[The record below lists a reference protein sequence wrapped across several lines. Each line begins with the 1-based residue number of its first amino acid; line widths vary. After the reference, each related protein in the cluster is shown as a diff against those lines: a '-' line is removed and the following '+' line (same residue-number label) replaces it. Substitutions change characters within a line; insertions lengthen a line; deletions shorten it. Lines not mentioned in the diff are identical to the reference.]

1 MTRSFAETVAAIRAL
16 EIQGATRI
24 ARAGLE
30 AIAREAEAGR
40 TTAELHELCREIC
53 SARPNE
59 PMLHNLVD
67 AFIDASRAGVAPPG
81 SIVTR
86 FLARLDHEQSTLG
99 GHLATRIS
107 SASVVATI
115 CHSSSVTGGMIA
127 AYEGGTPL
135 RAVVL
140 ETRPRFQGRIT
151 ARELAASGIPV
162 TQYVDAE
169 IPRALESADLV
180 ALGAD
185 VLADG
190 WFLNKVGSRML
201 AEAAQARG
209 LPVVVVAHT
218 LKFDPARAER
228 IEERDPREVWAD
240 APPGVEVRNPAFD
253 RVPFDLVQ
261 SLVTERGVVMA
272 GGLPTL
278 TTTAW
283 A

>member
-1 MTRSFAETVAAIRAL
+1 MTRSVAETVAAIRAL

-30 AIAREAEAGR
+30 AIAGEAEAGR
-40 TTAELHELCREIC
+40 TTAELHDLCREIC

-59 PMLHNLVD
+59 PLLHNLVD
-67 AFIDASRAGVAPPG
+67 AFIDASRAGAAPAA
-81 SIVTR
+81 IVTR
-86 FLARLDHEQSTLG
+86 FLARLGDEQSALG
-99 GHLATRIS
+99 GHLATRIR
-107 SASVVATI
+107 SASVVVTI
-115 CHSSSVTGGMIA
+115 CHSSSVTGGIVA
-127 AYEGGTPL
+127 AHEGGTRL
-135 RAVVL
+135 QAVVL

-151 ARELAASGIPV
+151 ARELAAAGIPV

-169 IPRALESADLV
+169 IPLALESADLV

-185 VLADG
+185 VLAEG

-201 AEAAQARG
+201 AEAAHARG

-253 RVPFDLVQ
+253 RVPFDFVEAV
-261 SLVTERGVVMA
+261 VTERGAVSA
-272 GGLPTL
+272 AALPTL
-278 TTTAW
+278 QRPPW

>member
-40 TTAELHELCREIC
+40 TPTELHELCGEIC

-67 AFIDASRAGVAPPG
+67 AFIDASRTGAAPG

-99 GHLATRIS
+99 GHLATRIR

-127 AYEGGTPL
+127 AYEDGARL

-169 IPRALESADLV
+169 IPLALESADLV

-190 WFLNKVGSRML
+190 WFLNKAGSRML

-272 GGLPTL
+272 GALPTL